1 VLFDKPPI
9 RFNYRKDNKVDIEIK
24 QLIEELNITIPIIH
38 IKGSLYL
45 VGINKIHLEQKAD
58 YVIAQV
64 GGGYQKFEPYI
75 IKNHKAIERQFII
88 KMIQSKESLEWICHA
103 IING

>member
-1 VLFDKPPI
+1 MMID
-9 RFNYRKDNKVDIEIK
+9 
-24 QLIEELNITIPIIH
+24 QLNITIPIIH

-45 VGINKIHLEQKAD
+45 VGIYKIHLEQKAD

-75 IKNHKAIERQFII
+75 IKNHKSIER
-88 KMIQSKESLEWICHA
+88 
-103 IING
+103 

>member
-1 VLFDKPPI
+1 M
-9 RFNYRKDNKVDIEIK
+9 
-24 QLIEELNITIPIIH
+24 NITIPIIH

-75 IKNHKAIERQFII
+75 IKNHKVIER
-88 KMIQSKESLEWICHA
+88 
-103 IING
+103 